1 MYFCAN
7 LQDELMRLHT
17 PIKVINDPVHGFI
30 SVHHELI
37 YALISHPFVQRLRR
51 IKQLGV
57 SDFVYPGALHT
68 RFHHALGALHL
79 MEKALNTLRNKG
91 HEISEEEYEGALAAI
106 LLHDIGHGPLSH
118 VLENTILNVHHE
130 HLSLLL
136 MEKLN
141 VEFTGRLTLAIKI
154 FKDEYERKFFHQ
166 LVSSQLDMDR
176 LDYLLRDSFF
186 TGVYE
191 GKIGSERIIR
201 MLDVREDQIVVE
213 KRAIYSIEHF
223 LNARRMMY
231 WQVYLYKTNVSAE
244 EMLSQIIR
252 RAKFLVKSGE
262 PVFATPALAVFL
274 QNEIP
279 FEDFANEPSLL
290 KSFTKLDDFDI
301 WGCVKVWAGHE
312 DYILAQLCKAVLS
325 RNLFKTELQDEP
337 HERDYVA
344 EIKNQV
350 AEKHKLQRKDLGYFV
365 CTGMISNAA
374 YLSEKSIKILTK
386 KGEILD
392 ITEASDLPH
401 IKALSRVVKKYY
413 VSYLR

>member
-1 MYFCAN
+1 
-7 LQDELMRLHT
+7 MRHKT

-30 SVHHELI
+30 SIHHELI
-37 YALISHPFVQRLRR
+37 FELISHPYMQRLRR

-68 RFHHALGALHL
+68 RFHHALGAMYL
-79 MEKALNTLRNKG
+79 MERALNTLRSKEQ
-91 HEISEEEYEGALAAI
+91 EISEEEFEAALAAI

-130 HLSLLL
+130 KLSLLM
-136 MEKLN
+136 MERLN
-141 VEFTGRLTLAIKI
+141 IEFSGKLTLAIKI
-154 FKDEYERKFFHQ
+154 FKNEYERKFFHQ

-176 LDYLLRDSFF
+176 LDYLQRDSFF

-201 MLDVREDQIVVE
+201 MLDVRDDQIVVE

-244 EMLSQIIR
+244 EMLAQIIR
-252 RAKFLVKSGE
+252 RAKFLAKSGE
-262 PVFATPALAVFL
+262 PVFASPALSLFL
-274 QNEIP
+274 QNEVP
-279 FEDFANEPSLL
+279 MENFETDPTFL
-290 KSFTKLDDFDI
+290 KAFTRLDDFDI
-301 WGCVKVWAGHE
+301 WGCVKVWASHE
-312 DYILAQLCKAVLS
+312 DLILSKLCKNILN
-325 RNLFKTELQDEP
+325 RELFKTELQDEP
-337 HERDYVA
+337 HEKEYIS
-344 EIKNQV
+344 EIKTRVSENL
-350 AEKHKLQRKDLGYFV
+350 HLQRKDIGYFV
-365 CTGMISNAA
+365 CSGMISNSA

-401 IKALSRVVKKYY
+401 IKALSKIVKKYY
-413 VSYLR
+413 ISYPKI